1 MNDHYFSASP
11 ASGHQYQTAEWTYRG
26 HVLRFTTDAG
36 VFSKGEVDYG
46 TAALLKAL
54 PEEMAGRVLDLG
66 CGWGPVG
73 VSVGKAYPLCE
84 IVMSD
89 VNRRALELSEK
100 NAKSNGVP
108 VEIIES
114 DGLESVPGAFDYI
127 ITNPPIRAGKQVIYK
142 MFSDSA
148 ERLKED
154 GSLYLVIR
162 KQQGAE
168 SALKYLK
175 TIFNQADT
183 VEKCGGFWVIRC
195 QGGIRDE
202 V

>member
-1 MNDHYFSASP
+1 MNDHYYSADPNSE
-11 ASGHQYQTAEWTYRG
+11 HKYQTAEWTYRG
-26 HVLRFTTDAG
+26 HALRFTTDAG

-46 TAALLKAL
+46 TATLLKAL
-54 PEEMAGRVLDLG
+54 PEEMNGRILDLG
-66 CGWGPVG
+66 CGWGAVG
-73 VSVGKAYPLCE
+73 VSLGRAYPDCD

-100 NAKSNGVP
+100 NAKANGVS
-108 VEIIES
+108 VQIVES
-114 DGLESVPGAFDYI
+114 DGLENVPGSFDYI

-148 ERLKED
+148 EKLTEN
-154 GSLYLVIR
+154 GQLYLVIR

-175 TIFNQADT
+175 TIFIEVDT
-183 VEKCGGFWVIRC
+183 IEKSGGFWVIRC
-195 QGGIRDE
+195 RGGKQHE